1 MGERQWDQHEILAAL
16 RRKGMTLTG
25 LAQINGKA
33 PGGFRTIWKRENA
46 DNERIIATFLGVPV
60 EELFPDRYPKKTST
74 ILSHEYLSES
84 TAGRKVA

>member
-1 MGERQWDQHEILAAL
+1 MGKRQWDQHEILAAL
-16 RRKGMTLTG
+16 RRKRMTLTR
-25 LAQINGKA
+25 LAELNGKSA
-33 PGGFRTIWKRENA
+33 GGFRTIWKRENA
-46 DNERIIATFLGVPV
+46 DNERIIAKFLGVPV